1 MRHTLFSMLLCWLLL
16 ARLASAEPTAIA
28 VIYPNL
34 PEPYHSVF
42 ADIVRGIQSGTRLE
56 VKEYLLSNDGEAGAL
71 PSFLAKGHYSA
82 LVVLGQRT
90 LDTVQAL
97 GLKIP
102 IVAGAVKIAPEQ
114 NPNVTAISL
123 SAAPDRLF
131 DLVRTFTPQTKR
143 VHVVYDPVRQGW
155 LIALARQA
163 AAERG
168 LTLVT
173 YEAQDLR
180 GTAQRYS
187 ELFNSNFGP
196 GNALWLPSE
205 DNVGQE
211 ALLAEVLEQIW
222 RRSWPAFSSNPG
234 LVKRGM
240 LFALYPDNRAM
251 GASLAKLAA
260 QRIAD
265 AKATAAVLPVT
276 DLLTA
281 VNLRTADHLN
291 IQFSAEQRQG
301 FNLVF
306 PEP

>member
-1 MRHTLFSMLLCWLLL
+1 MRHTLLSVLLCWLLL
-16 ARLASAEPTAIA
+16 ARLASAEPAAIA

-42 ADIVRGIQSGTRLE
+42 ADIVSGIQSGTRLE
-56 VKEYLLSNDGEAGAL
+56 VKEYLLSNDGQAGAL
-71 PSFLAKGHYSA
+71 PEWLAKGHYSA

-90 LDTVQAL
+90 LETVQAL

-123 SAAPDRLF
+123 TAAPDRMF

-168 LTLVT
+168 LTLVS
-173 YEAQDLR
+173 YEAPDLR
-180 GTAQRYS
+180 STAQHYS
-187 ELFNSNFGP
+187 ELFNSNSGP

-222 RRSWPAFSSNPG
+222 RRGWPAFSSNPG

-301 FNLVF
+301 FELVF
-306 PEP
+306 PVP

>member
-1 MRHTLFSMLLCWLLL
+1 MRSTLLSVLMWWLVW
-16 ARLASAEPTAIA
+16 ARLAAAEPAAIA

-34 PEPYHSVF
+34 PEPYHGVF
-42 ADIVRGIQSGTRLE
+42 ADIVSGIQSGTTLP
-56 VKEYLLSNDGEAGAL
+56 VKEYLLSNNGQAGAL
-71 PSFLAKGHYSA
+71 PVFLEKGHYGA
-82 LVVLGQRT
+82 LIVLGQRT
-90 LDTVQAL
+90 LETVQAL

-123 SAAPDRLF
+123 MAAPDRVF
-131 DLVRTFTPQTKR
+131 DLIRTYTPQTRK

-155 LIALARQA
+155 LIALAKQA
-163 AAERG
+163 ATERG
-168 LTLVT
+168 LTLVG

-180 GTAQRYS
+180 STAQRYS
-187 ELFNSNFGP
+187 ELFNSDSGP

-205 DNVGQE
+205 DNVGLE
-211 ALLAEVLEQIW
+211 ALLAEVLEQMW
-222 RRSWPAFSSNPG
+222 RRGWPGFSSNPG

-240 LFALYPDNRAM
+240 LFALYPNNHAM
-251 GASLAKLAA
+251 GVSLAKLAA

-265 AKATAAVLPVT
+265 AKATPAVFPVT
-276 DLLTA
+276 DLLSA

-291 IQFSAEQRQG
+291 IQLSAEQRRS
-301 FNLVF
+301 FELAF

>member
-1 MRHTLFSMLLCWLLL
+1 MRHTLLSVLLCWLVL
-16 ARLASAEPTAIA
+16 ARLASAEPAAIA

-34 PEPYHSVF
+34 PEPYHSIF
-42 ADIVRGIQSGTRLE
+42 ADIVSGIQSGTRLE
-56 VKEYLLSNDGEAGAL
+56 VKEYLLSNDGQAGEL

-90 LDTVQAL
+90 LDAVQAL

-123 SAAPDRLF
+123 TAAPDRLF

-168 LTLVT
+168 LTLVS

-180 GTAQRYS
+180 SMAQRYS
-187 ELFNSNFGP
+187 EVFNSNSGP

-222 RRSWPAFSSNPG
+222 RRGWPAFSSNPG

-251 GASLAKLAA
+251 GASLAKLAV
-260 QRIAD
+260 QRITD
-265 AKATAAVLPVT
+265 AKATRAVQPVT

-291 IQFSAEQRQG
+291 IQLSAEQRQG
-301 FNLVF
+301 FVLVF

>member
-1 MRHTLFSMLLCWLLL
+1 MRRTLLSVLMWWLVW
-16 ARLASAEPTAIA
+16 ARLAAAEPAAIA

-34 PEPYHSVF
+34 PEPYHGVF
-42 ADIVRGIQSGTRLE
+42 AEIVSGIQSGTALE
-56 VKEYLLSNDGEAGAL
+56 VKEYLLSSDGHAAAL
-71 PSFLAKGHYSA
+71 PEWLAKRHYGV
-82 LVVLGQRT
+82 LIVLGQRT
-90 LDTVQAL
+90 LETVQAL

-102 IVAGAVKIAPEQ
+102 IVAGAVKIAPE
-114 NPNVTAISL
+114 NYPNVTAISL
-123 SAAPDRLF
+123 LAAPDRLF
-131 DLVRTFTPQTKR
+131 DLVRTYTPQIKR
-143 VHVVYDPVRQGW
+143 VHVVYDPARQGW
-155 LIALARQA
+155 LIALAKQA

-168 LTLVT
+168 LTLVG

-180 GTAQRYS
+180 GMAQRYS
-187 ELFNSNFGP
+187 ELFKSNPGP

-205 DNVGQE
+205 NNAGQE

-222 RRSWPAFSSNPG
+222 RRGWPTFSSSPG

-265 AKATAAVLPVT
+265 AKAAPAVLPVT

-291 IQFSAEQRQG
+291 IQFSAGQRQG
-301 FNLVF
+301 FELVF